1 MNAHPS
7 EHLSAG
13 ISRGK
18 RADWHRRVRT
28 LRAGRVME
36 GWLADRSSL
45 TAKLIAHCRQFRVQ
59 CLSQQRAPCLADEM
73 LVIGLPHPEQVWQRE
88 VLLRCDEQAVVFAH
102 TVVPLFCTA
111 NDWPLFKRLGSRSLG
126 TTLFAD
132 PLVAR
137 GVMYYAR
144 LHPSHPLYLRAQR
157 ALGPAQ
163 GHALVHDLPPY
174 LLARRSL
181 FTRKN
186 GVLLVTEVFL
196 PALSNLL
203 VSSRKNEA

>member
-1 MNAHPS
+1 MS
-7 EHLSAG
+7 S
-13 ISRGK
+13 SK
-18 RADWHRRVRT
+18 RADWHRRVRA
-28 LRAGRVME
+28 LRAGRIME
-36 GWLADRSSL
+36 GWLADRASL
-45 TAKLIAHCRQFRVQ
+45 TAKLVAHSREFRVQ
-59 CLSQQRAPCLADEM
+59 CLSQRRAPCLADEM

-88 VLLRCDEQAVVFAH
+88 VLLRCDNQPVVFAH

-111 NDWPLFKRLGSRSLG
+111 SDWPLFRRLGSRSLG

-132 PLVAR
+132 PLVMR
-137 GVMYYAR
+137 GRMHYAR
-144 LHPSHPLYLRAQR
+144 LDAAHPLYQR
-157 ALGPAQ
+157 ARRALAQ
-163 GHALVHDLPPY
+163 ELSQDLPPR

-203 VSSRKNEA
+203 VSPRKNEA